1 MEIIKN
7 MQKWPLSPN
16 LYHFRSYS
24 GAEVDLVLEM
34 NGILY
39 PIEIKTKSNP
49 NLKDVRGFAAFRE
62 CFPKERIHDGLLIC
76 SIEQPRRLADN
87 VVAVPWWII

>member
-1 MEIIKN
+1 

-39 PIEIKTKSNP
+39 PIETKTKSNQ
-49 NLKDVRGFAAFRE
+49 NLKDVRGFTAFRE

-87 VVAVPWWII
+87 VVAVP

>member
-1 MEIIKN
+1 M
-7 MQKWPLSPN
+7 
-16 LYHFRSYS
+16 
-24 GAEVDLVLEM
+24 VLEM

-39 PIEIKTKSNP
+39 PIETKTKSNQ
-49 NLKDVRGFAAFRE
+49 NLKDVRGFTAFRE

-87 VVAVPWWII
+87 VVAVP